1 MFERAPVRVDRRR
14 TGQDRS
20 VAYRLQS
27 APATRLARPPDADR
41 VRCPM
46 SGHDHRRSGAGL
58 VTNCLVLGPTSPFT
72 PSSGDLFI
80 LEGDTGNP
88 SDVVRFNTNR
98 LYFFSDNGRNTGS
111 NPAEPVAPDLA
122 DNGVPTP
129 PNPVFLFEGADEGN
143 NGVVFSPTSTQP
155 GFCATCGTG
164 VTYNIISD
172 QTPPQLVPELGSW
185 LLMLGGMGALALNRV
200 RRRGN

>member
-1 MFERAPVRVDRRR
+1 MNVAKVAVVFLLLALASPAMAATVVTVNENGVGTVAVDGGAS
-14 TGQDRS
+14 TPLPFGIGLD
-20 VAYRLQS
+20 
-27 APATRLARPPDADR
+27 PGG
-41 VRCPM
+41 
-46 SGHDHRRSGAGL
+46 SGISTL
-58 VTNCLVLGPTSPFT
+58 FYTLPFT

-98 LYFFSDNGRNTGS
+98 LYFFSDNGHNTGS
-111 NPAEPVAPDLA
+111 NPPEPGDPDLA
-122 DNGVPTP
+122 DNGLPAP
-129 PNPVFLFEGADEGN
+129 FNPVFLLEGADEGN

-200 RRRGN
+200 CRRGN

>member
-1 MFERAPVRVDRRR
+1 MNVAKVAVVFLLLALASPAMAATVVTVNENGVGTVAVDGGAS
-14 TGQDRS
+14 TPLPFGIG
-20 VAYRLQS
+20 
-27 APATRLARPPDADR
+27 PD
-41 VRCPM
+41 PGG
-46 SGHDHRRSGAGL
+46 SGISTL
-58 VTNCLVLGPTSPFT
+58 FYTLPFT
-72 PSSGDLFI
+72 PSPGDLFI

-98 LYFFSDNGRNTGS
+98 LFFFSDNGHNTGS
-111 NPAEPVAPDLA
+111 NPAEPSDPDLA

>member
-1 MFERAPVRVDRRR
+1 MNVAKVAVVFLLLALASPAMAATVVTVNENGVGTVAVDGGAS
-14 TGQDRS
+14 TPLPFGIGLD
-20 VAYRLQS
+20 
-27 APATRLARPPDADR
+27 PGG
-41 VRCPM
+41 
-46 SGHDHRRSGAGL
+46 SGISTL
-58 VTNCLVLGPTSPFT
+58 FYTLPFT
-72 PSSGDLFI
+72 PSPGDLFI

-98 LYFFSDNGRNTGS
+98 LFFFSDNGHNTGS
-111 NPAEPVAPDLA
+111 NPAEPSDPDLA

-129 PNPVFLFEGADEGN
+129 PNPVFLLEGADEGN

-200 RRRGN
+200 CRRGN